1 MRRVLRVLLPAIL
14 LALILAAPATAA
26 PQNQEGTVVRAVFFY
41 SPSCGHCQYVI
52 TEVFP
57 LLFEQYGDQIE
68 IIGIDITN
76 PAAHSLFQA
85 AIEFYEIPEEVRGS
99 VPLLTVGDTW
109 LIGSRDIP
117 EQFPGIVEAGLAQGG
132 IDWPAIPGLAEAM
145 ASAQPETTP
154 ALSTSIA
161 STPAPTGTP
170 VPLSLPTP
178 RPASVAST
186 FMRDPAG
193 NSLAVVVLVGM
204 IASVVLVGLRLRKP
218 KPYSVSGRT
227 SLAVV
232 LLALAGMAVA
242 GYLTFVETSGIPAVC
257 GPVGDCNTVQN
268 SEFAVLFGIIPV
280 GALGLAGYAAILP
293 AWLGARRLRGRAAD
307 WAGVLA
313 FGLAAFGTL
322 YSLVLTFLEPFVI
335 GATCMWCLT
344 SAVVITALLWLTSG
358 PGVAALMRLEEEG
371 QPEAEVA
378 EEARPG

>member
-1 MRRVLRVLLPAIL
+1 
-14 LALILAAPATAA
+14 
-26 PQNQEGTVVRAVFFY
+26 
-41 SPSCGHCQYVI
+41 
-52 TEVFP
+52 
-57 LLFEQYGDQIE
+57 
-68 IIGIDITN
+68 
-76 PAAHSLFQA
+76 
-85 AIEFYEIPEEVRGS
+85 
-99 VPLLTVGDTW
+99 
-109 LIGSRDIP
+109 
-117 EQFPGIVEAGLAQGG
+117 
-132 IDWPAIPGLAEAM
+132 
-145 ASAQPETTP
+145 
-154 ALSTSIA
+154 
-161 STPAPTGTP
+161 
-170 VPLSLPTP
+170 
-178 RPASVAST
+178 
-186 FMRDPAG
+186 
-193 NSLAVVVLVGM
+193 
-204 IASVVLVGLRLRKP
+204 VLVGLRLRKP

-232 LLALAGMAVA
+232 LLALAGMAIA